1 MQNYKA
7 YVSLN
12 GIAAL
17 QAFVKKPFIGKPP
30 EKHPI
35 EHFWQSGELFTHF
48 HDWYIEQCS
57 EYVFDCNS
65 SGIPHKH
72 AANRLFARKIKTL

>member
-1 MQNYKA
+1 MKNIF
-7 YVSLN
+7 SGN
-12 GIAAL
+12 IARYRKENKL
-17 QAFVKKPFIGKPP
+17 T
-30 EKHPI
+30 
-35 EHFWQSGELFTHF
+35 QSGELFTHF

-65 SGIPHKH
+65 SGTPHKH

>member
-1 MQNYKA
+1 MENYKA
-7 YVSLN
+7 HVSLN
-12 GIAAL
+12 GIVAF

-30 EKHPI
+30 EKLPI
-35 EHFWQSGELFTHF
+35 EHYWQSGELFTHF